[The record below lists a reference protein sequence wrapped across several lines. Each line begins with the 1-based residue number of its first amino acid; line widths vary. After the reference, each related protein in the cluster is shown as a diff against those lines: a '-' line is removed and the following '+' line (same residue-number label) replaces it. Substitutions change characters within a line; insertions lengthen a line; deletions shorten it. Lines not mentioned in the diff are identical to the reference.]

1 MCKDSKKKLHF
12 TIIFLIMVRFL
23 DKLVLVFLVFVENSV
38 ARLSLSDGSLLLP
51 FTSKERTPVSHRL
64 RASACAK
71 WMIEPLEGV
80 IDLMIDGHSG
90 SGSGFGLSSF
100 LRRSVEDAIESRGV
114 HIPSALRHHRH
125 KHEHEAD
132 DDRDIELPHVDHG
145 YVKNRSLPLSLH
157 GNFGKDTS
165 PKVKNFMKLG
175 LGGSLA
181 KVS

>member
-1 MCKDSKKKLHF
+1 MEVDFIKRVIHVFYNDQLLAVLWHNIPIKLVPVSNNCTPGGFMCKDSKKKLHF

-90 SGSGFGLSSF
+90 SGSGGECPPGMS
-100 LRRSVEDAIESRGV
+100 
-114 HIPSALRHHRH
+114 
-125 KHEHEAD
+125 K
-132 DDRDIELPHVDHG
+132 
-145 YVKNRSLPLSLH
+145 
-157 GNFGKDTS
+157 
-165 PKVKNFMKLG
+165 
-175 LGGSLA
+175 
-181 KVS
+181 